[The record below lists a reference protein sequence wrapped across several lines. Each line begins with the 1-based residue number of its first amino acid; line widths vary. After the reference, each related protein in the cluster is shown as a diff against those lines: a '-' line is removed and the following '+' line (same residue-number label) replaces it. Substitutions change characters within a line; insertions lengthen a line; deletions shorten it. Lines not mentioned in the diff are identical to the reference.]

1 MSALLSDLVAPASPT
16 VSAQPCLI
24 VNPLSFRASKG
35 GLAARATALARR
47 YGAEVIQASE
57 PAQLHVVLEM
67 LRRRRQTVIFVL
79 SGDGTVQAIV
89 QYLALLPAGA
99 WAPQLLLFGGGR
111 TNMTARNFGG
121 RGAVR
126 DFESALRRCRDGR
139 AFEVQDH
146 RLLRIEQEG
155 APAQHGFFL
164 AAAMID
170 SGIRL
175 CRQHRRAGRGW
186 LHDSVV
192 SDPYCLIKLA
202 VRVMLGRSTLP
213 PYSQLRIATDTGDLL
228 SGPSRVLLATTLSH
242 RHGLYNPYAERGP
255 GAIRV
260 TAVTAAATRFW
271 RRLPGLLTGHFTPE
285 MNLQDGYLSGSYD
298 CIEVMGLGGYSLDGE
313 TFDTDPA
320 RPVLIRGGPHL
331 RILQP

>member
-1 MSALLSDLVAPASPT
+1 MSALLSELVAPASPT

-67 LRRRRQTVIFVL
+67 LRTRRQTMIFVL
-79 SGDGTVQAIV
+79 SGDGTVQAIA

-99 WAPQLLLFGGGR
+99 WVPELLLLGGGR

-121 RGAVR
+121 RGAVL
-126 DFESALRRCRDGR
+126 DLEAALRRCRDGQ

-146 RLLRIEQEG
+146 QLLRIEQEG
-155 APAQHGFFL
+155 TPAQHGFFI

-186 LHDSVV
+186 LYNSVV
-192 SDPYCLIKLA
+192 SDPYCLMKLA
-202 VRVMLGRSTLP
+202 VRAMLGRSTLP
-213 PYSQLRIATDTGDLL
+213 PYPQLRIATDTGELL

-242 RHGLYNPYAERGP
+242 RHGLYNPYAERGS
-255 GAIRV
+255 GAMRV
-260 TAVTAAATRFW
+260 TAVTATASRFW
-271 RRLPGLLTGHFTPE
+271 RRLPGLLTGHFAPE

-298 CIEVMGLGGYSLDGE
+298 RIEVMGLSGYSLDGE

-320 RPVLIRGGPHL
+320 RPVLILGGPHL
-331 RILQP
+331 RLLQP